1 MLPGIGVHVARN
13 PRSPSPESLF
23 MIPGIGVH
31 DTLEW
36 VFTMGWNQR
45 SGSPE
50 YTRAGKVARLVS
62 RRWVDS
68 ILLAEEQG

>member
-1 MLPGIGVHVARN
+1 MNIYAQQDLDAEL
-13 PRSPSPESLF
+13 ESLRRLATRLDALF
-23 MIPGIGVH
+23 TIPGIGVH

-50 YTRAGKVARLVS
+50 YTHR
-62 RRWVDS
+62 
-68 ILLAEEQG
+68 Q